1 MNNPLTPNSS
11 LLASL
16 GSIIVHFQ
24 EMLSSDG
31 HEFDKRAV
39 EGLLDD
45 PRVVEWLEQMDQM
58 VLLPRLR
65 SRDVLPEPRKKK

>member
-1 MNNPLTPNSS
+1 MSNPLTPNTS

-24 EMLSSDG
+24 EMLTSDG
-31 HEFDKRAV
+31 HEFDKVAV
-39 EGLLDD
+39 EGLLAD
-45 PRVVEWLEQMDQM
+45 PGVVEWLEQMDQM

-65 SRDVLPEPRKKK
+65 SRDGLPEPKRKK